1 MAKKAQKS
9 DELPKASLNKENLR
23 KGLRLLQYIKNKK
36 KEFIVGLILLFLSSG
51 IGLIFPMISG
61 SLFGFFGKDITNR
74 EELIQGLYKTGFI
87 LLVILVLQGIISFGK
102 VYFFTRVT
110 EHLLFE
116 LRNHV
121 FSTLIR
127 KKMAFYMN
135 TTSQE
140 MNARLSTD
148 IGVVGETFTINLA
161 EFIRQFI
168 VGLGGLLLIFIYT
181 PAQMA
186 LWFLG
191 IIPPIILLSLYF
203 GGKIR
208 KKSRMFQDK
217 ISELNSY
224 SGELF
229 SGIHFVKMFVT
240 EQSES
245 NNYNDKSVVVRTT
258 GVSFGILRG
267 SFFAF
272 IITCVFGTIFFV
284 LFLMVK
290 LKIEGKMEAEQFGRF
305 LMLSLFVAGSLG
317 GLPEQLA
324 AIQRALGA
332 SDRLLKYIDEEE
344 EPNPGKIK
352 INHLTSNIILE
363 NVSFHYPSRPEI
375 NVLDKLNLKIQHGKI
390 TAIAGPSGSGKST
403 LVSLLL
409 RFYEPLQGKI
419 VVGDIDLNSLDLY
432 SWRSR
437 IAVVPQENFLF
448 SGTIRHNIAYGCGE
462 VTDAQIWEA
471 CKKSFADVF
480 IKEFPDG
487 LETKVGERGLQLSGG
502 QRQRIAIARAI
513 LKNPDLLILDEATS
527 NLDPE
532 SEHYIKIALQDLM
545 KNRTTLIIAHR
556 LSTIRNADH
565 IVILSKGKI
574 IQQGTHEQL
583 MNDRNG
589 MYYHFVSL
597 QEQSQMNELIS

>member
-1 MAKKAQKS
+1 MAKKAEKS
-9 DELPKASLNKENLR
+9 EELPKASLNKENLR

-36 KEFIVGLILLFLSSG
+36 SEFVIGLILLFISSG

-61 SLFGFFGKDITNR
+61 SLFGFFGKDNPNTD
-74 EELIQGLYKTGFI
+74 ELIQGLYKTGFI
-87 LLVILVLQGIISFGK
+87 LLIILVVQGIISFGR

-110 EHLLFE
+110 EQLLYE

-245 NNYNDKSVVVRTT
+245 KNYNDKSVEVRTT

-352 INHLTSNIILE
+352 ISQLSSDIILD

-375 NVLDKLNLKIQHGKI
+375 NVLDNLNLKIQNGRI

-419 VVGDIDLNSLDLY
+419 FVGDTDLNTLDIY

-437 IAVVPQENFLF
+437 IALVPQENFLF

-480 IKEFPDG
+480 IKDFPDG

-532 SEHYIKIALQDLM
+532 SEHFIKMALQDLM

-597 QEQSQMNELIS
+597 QEQSQINELIS

>member
-9 DELPKASLNKENLR
+9 DDLPKASLNKENLK

-36 KEFIVGLILLFLSSG
+36 TEFIVGLILLFLSSG

-61 SLFGFFGKDITNR
+61 SLFGFFGKDNPNT

-87 LLVILVLQGIISFGK
+87 LLVILIVQGIISFGR

-110 EHLLFE
+110 EQLLYE

-127 KKMAFYMN
+127 KKMDFYMH

-191 IIPPIILLSLYF
+191 IIPPIIILSLYF

-229 SGIHFVKMFVT
+229 SGINFVKMFVT

-245 NNYNDKSVVVRTT
+245 KNYNDKSLDVRTT
-258 GVSFGILRG
+258 GISFGILRG

-290 LKIEGKMEAEQFGRF
+290 LKIEGKMEAEEFGRF

-332 SDRLLKYIDEEE
+332 SDRLLNYIDEEE

-352 INHLTSNIILE
+352 INRLSSDIILD
-363 NVSFHYPSRPEI
+363 NVSFHYPSRPEVK
-375 NVLDKLNLKIQHGKI
+375 VLDNLNLKIQHGKI
-390 TAIAGPSGSGKST
+390 TAVAGPSGSGKST

-409 RFYEPLQGKI
+409 RFYAPFNGKI
-419 VVGDIDLNSLDLY
+419 YLGDQDLNSLDIY
-432 SWRSR
+432 SWRSK

-448 SGTIRHNIAYGCGE
+448 SGTIRHNITYGCGD
-462 VTDAQIWEA
+462 VTDTQIWEA

-480 IKEFPDG
+480 IKDFPDG

-532 SEHYIKIALQDLM
+532 SEHYIKMALQNLM
-545 KNRTTLIIAHR
+545 ISRTTLIIAHR

-565 IVILSKGKI
+565 IVILNKGKI

-597 QEQSQMNELIS
+597 QEQSQINELIS